1 MDVKTNKEINEEVDN
16 AGAEKSKHRVWIVS
30 YIIIALICLALYF
43 LLQFRVFGLLGTY
56 RSLFQRLSLAGFV
69 VFLVFIVTRGIESIV
84 TKRSPTKKQ
93 QYNIIRLIRLLSVFA
108 AAFIVVSFVFAKWY
122 TAAVSLGLVSLI
134 LGFAL
139 QTPISSLIGW
149 FYIVIRTPYR
159 IGDRIQV
166 GDFTGDVVEISYL
179 DTTLWEFHGD
189 YLSNDVP
196 SGRLIRFP
204 NTLVLQAE
212 VYNYSWRKFPF
223 IWNEVP
229 FHIAYESDL
238 EWVEKTIKEVAK
250 KELGDDMADAIER
263 FKQLVKQTPVDELE
277 IKEYPFV
284 VFRVNA
290 NTWVEVSITYLVHP
304 KKASAVRSRL
314 IKAIIKE
321 LLKEPD
327 KVMFPKGNS
336 R

>member
-1 MDVKTNKEINEEVDN
+1 MDVKTNKEITKEVEN
-16 AGAEKSKHRVWIVS
+16 ADVESKHKIWIIS
-30 YIIIALICLALYF
+30 YIIIALVCLAVYF
-43 LLQFRVFGLLGTY
+43 LLRFRVFGLLGMY
-56 RSLFQRLSLAGFV
+56 RGLFQRLSLAGIV
-69 VFLVFIVTRGIESIV
+69 VCIVFIITRGIESV
-84 TKRSPTKKQ
+84 VAKRSPTRKQ

-108 AAFIVVSFVFAKWY
+108 AAFIIISFLFAKWY

-204 NTLVLQAE
+204 NTLVLQSE

-223 IWNEVP
+223 IWNEIP
-229 FHIAYESDL
+229 FHVAYESDL
-238 EWVEKTIKEVAK
+238 EYVEKTIKDVATR
-250 KELGDDMADAIER
+250 ELGNDMMDAIER

-284 VFRVNA
+284 VFRINA
-290 NTWVEVSITYLVHP
+290 NTWVEVSVTYLVHP
-304 KKASAVRSRL
+304 KRASAVRSRL

-321 LLKEPD
+321 LLKEPGR
-327 KVMFPKGNS
+327 VMFPKGNA

>member
-1 MDVKTNKEINEEVDN
+1 MDVKTNKEIQKEVEN
-16 AGAEKSKHRVWIVS
+16 AETKSRHKVWIVT
-30 YIIIALICLALYF
+30 YVIIALICLAVYF
-43 LLQFRVFGLLGTY
+43 LLQFHVFGLLGTY
-56 RSLFQRLSLAGFV
+56 RSLFQRLCLAGFV
-69 VFLVFIVTRGIESIV
+69 VFIVFIATRAIESVV
-84 TKRSPTKKQ
+84 TKKSQTQKQ

-108 AAFIVVSFVFAKWY
+108 AAFIVVSFLFAKWY

-149 FYIVIRTPYR
+149 FYIIIRTPYR

-204 NTLVLQAE
+204 NTLVLQSE

-223 IWNEVP
+223 IWNEIP
-229 FHIAYESDL
+229 FHVAYESDL
-238 EWVEKTIKEVAK
+238 DYVEKTIKEVAAR
-250 KELGDDMADAIER
+250 ELGDDMADAIER
-263 FKQLVKQTPVDELE
+263 FKRLVEHTPVDELE

-284 VFRVNA
+284 VFRINA
-290 NTWVEVSITYLVHP
+290 NTWVEVSVTYLVHP
-304 KKASAVRSRL
+304 KKASGVRSRL
-314 IKAIIKE
+314 IKTIIRE

-327 KVMFPKGNS
+327 RVLFPKSNA

>member
-1 MDVKTNKEINEEVDN
+1 MDVKTNKETRKEAKKATD
-16 AGAEKSKHRVWIVS
+16 EKRHRLWIFS
-30 YIIIALICLALYF
+30 YIIVAIACIAVYF
-43 LLQFRVFGLLGTY
+43 LLQFRVFGLLGNY
-56 RSLFQRLSLAGFV
+56 RLLLQRLSLAGIV
-69 VFLVFIVTRGIESIV
+69 VSIVFIVTRSIEKV
-84 TKRSPTKKQ
+84 VAKRSPTAKIS
-93 QYNIIRLIRLLSVFA
+93 YNTIRLIRFLSVVA
-108 AAFIVVSFVFAKWY
+108 AALIVITFLFAKWY
-122 TAAVSLGLVSLI
+122 TAAVSLGLFSLV

-149 FYIVIRTPYR
+149 FYIIIRNPYR

-166 GDFTGDVVEISYL
+166 ADFTGDVVEIGYL

-204 NTLVLQAE
+204 NTLVLQSE

-223 IWNEVP
+223 IWNEIP
-229 FHIAYESDL
+229 FHIAYESDFDY
-238 EWVEKTIKEVAK
+238 VESTIKKVAT
-250 KELGDDMADAIER
+250 KELGQDMASTIEQ
-263 FKQLVKQTPVDELE
+263 FKQLVKKTPVDELE

-290 NTWVEVSITYLVHP
+290 NTWIEVSLTYLVHP
-304 KKASAVRSRL
+304 KKASAIRSQL
-314 IKAIIKE
+314 IKSIVRE

-327 KVMFPKGNS
+327 RVMFPKGNS